1 MNTLPLFDDR
11 TIAGRPREQLAER
24 LRALSKQGI
33 LIGTSSWK
41 YEGWLGQVYS
51 HSRYRSR
58 GRFSRKKFEQQ
69 CLAEYAETFP
79 VVCGDFSFYQFPS
92 PSYWERLFTAMPA
105 DFQFAFKVPEE
116 ITVAVW
122 PGHSRYGTRAGRGNP
137 SFLDADVLRSQFLES
152 LAPYRSRVAALIF
165 EFGAFSQRIYPGGAH
180 DFAADLNPFLDRLPG
195 TFRYGVEIRNREFL
209 EPSYFTALR
218 NHGVAH
224 VFSSWAKMPSLA
236 EQCAIGDAYTA
247 DFVVSR
253 ALLRPGRRYEQAVS
267 QFSPYTEVKDAYPDG
282 TDALKQLIG
291 EAGNQA
297 PALIF
302 VNNRFEGNAP
312 TTISTLVL

>member
-11 TIAGRPREQLAER
+11 TIANRPREQLAEK
-24 LRALSKQGI
+24 LRGLAAEGI

-41 YEGWLGQVYS
+41 YEGWLGQIYS
-51 HSRYRSR
+51 HGRYLRR
-58 GRFSRKKFEQQ
+58 GRFSRKRFEQE

-79 VVCGDFSFYQFPS
+79 IVCGDFSFYQFPL
-92 PSYWERLFTAMPA
+92 PDYWERLFASAPP

-122 PGHSRYGTRAGRGNP
+122 PRHGRYGARAGTGNP
-137 SFLDADVLRSQFLES
+137 SFLDADVLRSQFLEP

-165 EFGAFSQRIYPGGAH
+165 EFGAFSGRAYPGGARE
-180 DFAADLNPFLDRLPG
+180 FAADLNPFLGRLPG
-195 TFRYGVEIRNREFL
+195 TFRYAVEIRNREFL
-209 EPSYFTALR
+209 DASYFTALR
-218 NHGVAH
+218 NHGAAH

-236 EQCAIGDAYTA
+236 EQCAIGEAHTA

-267 QFSPYTEVKDAYPDG
+267 RFSPYTEVTDPYPEG
-282 TDALKQLIG
+282 TDALKHLIN
-291 EAGNQA
+291 EAGKQA

-312 TTISTLVL
+312 TTISTIVL